1 MTSEGDELG
10 CVSPDP
16 VLPAYTGANLRGI
29 VPSLLG
35 PSFTRGL
42 PEWFPEPVRGAKQVV
57 LLLLDGLG
65 WEQFQDFGHLMPN
78 LSTLVGHH
86 ITTIAPS
93 TTATALTSLVTGLA
107 PGEHGLVGYR
117 MDVGGEVLNVLRWAS
132 AKGDMRKRIPPK
144 EMQPFPPFLGEKVP
158 VISRIELEGSGF
170 TVSHL
175 DGVIARG
182 WRVMSNINVQITR
195 ALAEG
200 HKLVYAYYDGVDK
213 TAHEH
218 GFDEF
223 YAAELIAADRLVG
236 DIIAS
241 LPPDVALL
249 VTADHGQV
257 IVEAD
262 KVIPPAD
269 DVMACVRMQSGEG
282 RFRWLHAKPGAQRD
296 LLAACEE
303 AHGDV
308 AWVRS
313 REQAIDEGWFGPTV
327 SGPVAKRYGDVALVP
342 FELVSFHD
350 PADSGP
356 YQLVSRHGSLT
367 AAEMLIPLLA
377 TRRA

>member
-1 MTSEGDELG
+1 MT
-10 CVSPDP
+10 PTP
-16 VLPAYTGANLRGI
+16 VLPAYNGANLRGI
-29 VPSLLG
+29 VPALMA
-35 PSFTRGL
+35 PSFTRSL
-42 PEWFPEPVRGAKQVV
+42 PEWFPEPVRNAKQVV

-78 LSTLVGHH
+78 LSKLVGHH

-117 MDVGGEVLNVLRWAS
+117 MDVGGEVMNVLRWS
-132 AKGDMRKRIPPK
+132 TAKGDARKRILPK
-144 EMQPFPPFLGEKVP
+144 EIQPYPPFLGERVP
-158 VISRIELEGSGF
+158 VISRVELEGSGF
-170 TVSHL
+170 TVGHL
-175 DGVIARG
+175 DGVIPRG
-182 WRVMSNINVQITR
+182 WRVASNISVQVSR
-195 ALAEG
+195 
-200 HKLVYAYYDGVDK
+200 AYYDCIDK

-218 GFDEF
+218 GFDDF
-223 YAAELIAADRLVG
+223 YTAELVTADRLVG
-236 DIIAS
+236 DILDS

-257 IVEAD
+257 IVEP
-262 KVIPPAD
+262 KNSFPPTD

-282 RFRWLHAKPGAQRD
+282 RFRWLHAKPGAQAD
-296 LLAACEE
+296 LLAAAQE
-303 AHGDV
+303 AHSDV
-308 AWVRS
+308 AWIRS

-327 SGPVAKRYGDVALVP
+327 SGPVARRYGDVALVP
-342 FELVSFHD
+342 FAPVSFHD

-356 YQLVSRHGSLT
+356 YELVSRHGSLT